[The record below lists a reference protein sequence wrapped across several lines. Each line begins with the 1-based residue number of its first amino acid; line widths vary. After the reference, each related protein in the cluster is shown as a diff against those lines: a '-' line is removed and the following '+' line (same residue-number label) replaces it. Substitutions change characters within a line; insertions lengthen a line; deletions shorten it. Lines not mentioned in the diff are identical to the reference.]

1 MQLDVTSPAE
11 IDAAVARVDA
21 ECNRLDVLVNN
32 AGILLELDTPVTDVS
47 GVQIRETYAV
57 NLFGV
62 IEVTHAFVPLLRRSA
77 PSRIVNMSTPLGS
90 LSLLSDPEKGFAQR
104 AMLAYSTSKTALN
117 SATVVYAN
125 ALRGDGVLVNAAW
138 PGFVATDLNL
148 QPRSAVR
155 GRRRGASC
163 SACPSR
169 IRRANRTVLHAGRR
183 RHKEGCSLVG
193 VFVVLRACRRAA

>member
-1 MQLDVTSPAE
+1 MSAE
-11 IDAAVARVDA
+11 
-21 ECNRLDVLVNN
+21 
-32 AGILLELDTPVTDVS
+32 
-47 GVQIRETYAV
+47 VQIRETYAV

-138 PGFVATDLNL
+138 PGFVATDLNCN
-148 QPRSAVR
+148 
-155 GRRRGASC
+155 RGARSVEEGAELPVQLPF
-163 SACPSR
+163 SDPTGQQDSSSR
-169 IRRANRTVLHAGRR
+169 WQTTAQGGLFP
-183 RHKEGCSLVG
+183 VG
-193 VFVVLRACRRAA
+193 VFVVPRACRRRSLTTGSGA